1 MRIVCKLGILSPASI
16 LQILLEILL
25 DDRLQELAA
34 CELAISE
41 LATTE
46 SAGRELAANRLC
58 CLLDEAKCQLNIAV
72 CHVEYLQVFNWAS
85 SVR

>member
-41 LATTE
+41 LATTQ

-58 CLLDEAKCQLNIAV
+58 LLDETKCQLNIAV

>member
-1 MRIVCKLGILSPASI
+1 MRIVCKLGILPPASI

-58 CLLDEAKCQLNIAV
+58 LLDEAKCQLNIAV